1 MTAVRADGSSCDED
15 ATVHFD
21 GKRWKCNKRMES
33 SEKFDHVDA
42 TVRREGL

>member
-21 GKRWKCNKRMES
+21 ITKKGNNSIEAAW
-33 SEKFDHVDA
+33 EKMKV
-42 TVRREGL
+42 L